1 MSSTRIPQITCA
13 RTLLLATVAVSASV
27 MVGQSHP
34 TFSPE
39 YEAADRRIVR
49 QPPNAFVALPSKVR
63 DELTR
68 RHCAVPQIG
77 STPHPHNVI
86 KGEFIRSGQIDWA
99 VLCSVNRRSAILVFP
114 NGSGSGVI
122 EIAQEPDRQTLQE
135 VGENRTG
142 YSRQISTARPHFILA
157 HWLAYRPGERP
168 PSIHHD
174 GINDA
179 FAEKA
184 SIVFYFSRGK
194 WLKLQGAD

>member
-1 MSSTRIPQITCA
+1 MSSPRIPRITCG
-13 RTLLLATVAVSASV
+13 RLLLATVALSASV
-27 MVGQSHP
+27 MAGQQPPS
-34 TFSPE
+34 SSE

-49 QPPNAFVALPSKVR
+49 QPPNVFVAMPSKVR

-68 RHCAVPQIG
+68 RHCTVPQIW

-99 VLCSVNRRSAILVFP
+99 VLCSVNRHSAILVFP
-114 NGSGSGVI
+114 KGSGSGVI
-122 EIAQEPDRQTLQE
+122 EIAQEPDRQALQE
-135 VGENRTG
+135 VSDNRIG

-174 GINDA
+174 GVNDA

-184 SIVFYFSRGK
+184 SVVFYYSRGK
-194 WLKLQGAD
+194 WLKLPGAD